1 MGERKTR
8 ERIRLSFYW
17 PRLRQ
22 SVREYVASCSD
33 CQLRSHA
40 RTLDRVPITPVS
52 RVDVPFQVLN
62 MDCIGPLDPPSAQ
75 GHKYCLCIVDNC
87 TRWPSVYL
95 LKSLTAKAVC
105 DALLDLFTNVG
116 VPKAII
122 SDCGTNFT
130 SQLTKEMLSRL
141 GCCPRF
147 NTPGH
152 PEASGMVEHFNRT
165 CKKMLYHV
173 IQDHQRQWHK
183 YVPLMVWVL
192 REVPNATT
200 GVSPY
205 MLVYGHTPRG
215 PLAVLKETWTGER
228 DVPPGIG
235 KPVEDY
241 LCDLKNKLESAAEF
255 ARHHSSQAQANY
267 AAHYNLRARDKTFR
281 EDDQVIVLAPENQ
294 GKMSPR

>member
-1 MGERKTR
+1 MMSMIQWSMYYVDHDTNGDADVLINQELKDVSLKDCWKMAKRGKGGYVISRGVLYQKDKVDGQSVCQLCVPECRSGHVLKLGHDSVFGCHMGERKTR
-8 ERIRLSFYW
+8 ERIRLPFYW

-40 RTLDRVPITPVS
+40 QTLDRVPITPVS

-75 GHKYCLCIVDNC
+75 GHKYCLCIVDNA
-87 TRWPSVYL
+87 RWPYVYL

-116 VPKAII
+116 VSKAII

-152 PEASGMVEHFNRT
+152 PDASGMVERFNQT

-173 IQDHQRQWHK
+173 IQDHQQ
-183 YVPLMVWVL
+183 
-192 REVPNATT
+192 
-200 GVSPY
+200 
-205 MLVYGHTPRG
+205 
-215 PLAVLKETWTGER
+215 
-228 DVPPGIG
+228 
-235 KPVEDY
+235 
-241 LCDLKNKLESAAEF
+241 
-255 ARHHSSQAQANY
+255 Q
-267 AAHYNLRARDKTFR
+267 
-281 EDDQVIVLAPENQ
+281 
-294 GKMSPR
+294 